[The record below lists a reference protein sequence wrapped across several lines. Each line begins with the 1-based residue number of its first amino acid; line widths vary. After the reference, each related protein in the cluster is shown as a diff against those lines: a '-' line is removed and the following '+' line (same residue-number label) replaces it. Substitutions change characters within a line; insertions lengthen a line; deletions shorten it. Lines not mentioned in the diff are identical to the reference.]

1 MMAGEAR
8 LLLLGWSFRGAEA
21 SRTVR
26 ERIAL
31 TSAEVREALDRMRGE
46 GVVSESVIVATC
58 HRSEIYGVSDDD
70 RPFERLADL
79 MSRWRGLDVAEV
91 TRASFSREGEEAAR
105 HLFRVATGLDSMAL
119 GESEVLGQVRQALRL
134 AKEAGSTRSVMH
146 RMFESAMAA
155 GKRVRTETEIA
166 RRPLSVASIG
176 LELAAKVFGDL
187 TERAILVLGSGD
199 TGALF
204 ARQAIEA
211 GARDVRLA
219 NRTPERAEALACR
232 IGAAQVAWED
242 LAQALEDA
250 DVVVGA
256 TSSPTPVVSR
266 EAAEAAMRGR
276 RGRPMFFLDLAV
288 PRDIAPDVAEVY
300 NVFCAG
306 LEDLEGVADENR
318 KRRGRE
324 IPQAESIMEEELARF
339 LGWMGNLAVVPTVND
354 LRARLAALRDA
365 ELSRIPPEDRE
376 RFRAFADAIASKLL
390 HEPMR
395 RLKSEDDTSR
405 KLDRVEAVRHL
416 FDLDR
421 SE

>member
-1 MMAGEAR
+1 MAGEAR

-204 ARQAIEA
+204 AQQAIEA